1 MAGVVFCNI
10 GIFRPPSGLLR
21 FFPFRPRHF
30 GGKEGASGL
39 LPDHF
44 FLVIGI
50 SFFEECLLEEV
61 GWPESGEL
69 QLVSDRKMVMEG
81 EPREALR
88 DRERRRER
96 KRQRATTR
104 KRMTMRMRKRI
115 AERCVKLR
123 ERHKQRKR
131 HRKRRRK
138 MKRDRTKRNGRNIFD
153 VESGA
158 KG

>member
-123 ERHKQRKR
+123 KTQAEKEAQEEKEKDEERPNEKEWKEYFRCGVR
-131 HRKRRRK
+131 
-138 MKRDRTKRNGRNIFD
+138 G
-153 VESGA
+153 
-158 KG
+158 

>member
-10 GIFRPPSGLLR
+10 GIFRLHSGLLR

-123 ERHKQRKR
+123 KTQAEKEAQEEKEKDEERQNEKEWKEYFRCGVR
-131 HRKRRRK
+131 
-138 MKRDRTKRNGRNIFD
+138 G
-153 VESGA
+153 
-158 KG
+158 

>member
-1 MAGVVFCNI
+1 MAGVVFGNI
-10 GIFRPPSGLLR
+10 AFFFPPSGLLR
-21 FFPFRPRHF
+21 FFLFRPRHF

-44 FLVIGI
+44 LLVIGI

-69 QLVSDRKMVMEG
+69 QVVSDRKMVVGG

-96 KRQRATTR
+96 KPQRATTR

-115 AERCVKLR
+115 AEPCVKLR
-123 ERHKQRKR
+123 KTQAEKEAQEEKEKDEERQNEKEWKEYFRCGVR
-131 HRKRRRK
+131 
-138 MKRDRTKRNGRNIFD
+138 G
-153 VESGA
+153 
-158 KG
+158 